1 MIYIAISPF
10 SQNAL
15 LDKNF
20 KQNCSK
26 KSGKILHALD
36 ENSPS
41 LKQMVQKIKLTV
53 ERKNATCEEGEKRKR
68 KNQQNL

>member
-10 SQNAL
+10 SQSAI

-20 KQNCSK
+20 KQNCSEK
-26 KSGKILHALD
+26 CGKILHELD

-53 ERKNATCEEGEKRKR
+53 ERKNSTCEEGEKGKR